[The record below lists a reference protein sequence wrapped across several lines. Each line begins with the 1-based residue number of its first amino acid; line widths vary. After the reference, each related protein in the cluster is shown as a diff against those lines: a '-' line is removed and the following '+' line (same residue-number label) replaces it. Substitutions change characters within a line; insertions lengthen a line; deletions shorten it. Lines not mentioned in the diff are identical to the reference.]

1 MEGDKKEGAQHEHDH
16 KKQDKTYIK
25 SKKKWKDFQL
35 HEDLIEAL
43 YDDGKQNPTRVQ
55 SETL

>member
-1 MEGDKKEGAQHEHDH
+1 VQDTFKLFLYLKISKIEDMEGDKKEGNEHDH
-16 KKQDKTYIK
+16 
-25 SKKKWKDFQL
+25 

-55 SETL
+55 S